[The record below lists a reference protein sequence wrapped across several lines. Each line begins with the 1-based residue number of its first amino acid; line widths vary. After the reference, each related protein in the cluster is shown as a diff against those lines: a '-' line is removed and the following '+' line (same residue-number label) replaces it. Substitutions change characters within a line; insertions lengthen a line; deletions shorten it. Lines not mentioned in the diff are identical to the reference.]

1 MTTISWRIPK
11 SLFMSFSPFSLSGN
25 FFETRSLW
33 KSLKSSHL
41 SDHCSSDTNLVFQVI
56 TWNLWWIQ
64 IQQVLLVT
72 YLVYLPFFNFSNRRV
87 CYCSTSILHISSK
100 KINTILSGAATIRL
114 EMPSH
119 MQNSLIFH
127 YNLKFYGDDTDN
139 YDGISLKRFVM
150 QVNSINMRAINVF
163 FV

>member
-1 MTTISWRIPK
+1 MFGFNRFNINNYLDIRFCSNIAFSFSDTNTMTTISWRIPK

-64 IQQVLLVT
+64 IQQVLLVR

-87 CYCSTSILHISSK
+87 CYCSTSILHISLNQ
-100 KINTILSGAATIRL
+100 INTIFSGAATIRL

-127 YNLKFYGDDTDN
+127 YNRIL
-139 YDGISLKRFVM
+139 
-150 QVNSINMRAINVF
+150 
-163 FV
+163 